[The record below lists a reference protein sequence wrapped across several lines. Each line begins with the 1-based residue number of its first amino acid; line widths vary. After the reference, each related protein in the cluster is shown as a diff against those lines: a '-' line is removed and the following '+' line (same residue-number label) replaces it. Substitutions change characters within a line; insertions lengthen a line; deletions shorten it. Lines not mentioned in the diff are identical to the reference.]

1 MSLMSFSKEKFV
13 VLFILMSVVGL
24 ITAYFAK
31 KSQIEPTLTGLL
43 IGLSMGIT
51 FVVLMWYFSN
61 R

>member
-1 MSLMSFSKEKFV
+1 MPISKEKFV
-13 VLFILMSVVGL
+13 IIFILMGVVGF

-51 FVVLMWYFSN
+51 FVVLMWYFSADH
-61 R
+61 